1 MKLTPEHIEN
11 QIASEQYLSSIDTG
25 ASLGTLT
32 ICVLTL
38 KNGILITGTSA
49 CLDAANFDAQIG
61 KDLARKDA
69 VRQIWQ
75 LEGYAAATLSKLEGY
90 KASLVTI
97 TVDAKAAMAECKAA
111 SDEVKAF
118 CADAV
123 ATVTELTKLPNGE
136 QASTV
141 REGYDIGHYYGFR
154 DGFKGAVALY
164 PSQRILEI
172 EAAIQTHLNAEPL
185 QTIPGHFFKRP
196 VPHLTCA
203 DGVTLSIQASEGH
216 YCTPR
221 VNSGPYTAVEVGF
234 PSVRPSEA
242 MMEYC
247 EDGENPTNTVYGYVP
262 MGVVIDFILEH
273 GGLAPNEAIKVGGTD

>member
-11 QIASEQYLSSIDTG
+11 QIASEQYLNSIDTG
-25 ASLGTLT
+25 AALGTLT

-49 CLDAANFDAQIG
+49 CLDAATFDAQIG

-75 LEGYAAATLSKLEGY
+75 LEGYLHATLSKLEGY

-136 QASTV
+136 QASTIC
-141 REGYDIGHYYGFR
+141 EGYDIGHYYGFR
-154 DGFKGAVALY
+154 DGYKAAEAKLEGDHYEARKANIRWSVLERLRLGYTYREIGQALNLVEEEVEAY
-164 PSQRILEI
+164 
-172 EAAIQTHLNAEPL
+172 EAAARDELE
-185 QTIPGHFFKRP
+185 R
-196 VPHLTCA
+196 
-203 DGVTLSIQASEGH
+203 
-216 YCTPR
+216 
-221 VNSGPYTAVEVGF
+221 
-234 PSVRPSEA
+234 
-242 MMEYC
+242 
-247 EDGENPTNTVYGYVP
+247 NT
-262 MGVVIDFILEH
+262 
-273 GGLAPNEAIKVGGTD
+273 KVGGTE